1 MKIGLI
7 NTKGALP
14 GHEDYGFLPTHL
26 LNETGKINGKP
37 AHQELDGLIIPGGS
51 LIESDGITE
60 DLANEIYAMVDDGR
74 FILGICSGFQLLSK
88 TIDVGRNSP
97 LPLIKKGLGIL
108 DLNFSPMVNTNW
120 GESEI
125 INDSFLTKGLIG
137 KKFQGYHC
145 HTYGH
150 FEGNETSVAKS
161 KLNRVNY
168 KDHDLEKIDT
178 VVNKAG
184 NVVGTMIHGVLDL
197 NPLLVQNVLN
207 YIDANNRDI
216 KQIYDDNKKLQKE
229 IRSELGIGMNI
240 KSEYTNSS
248 SNNIMPN
255 AIMIGSTG
263 SDSGKTF
270 ITTGLAGALKKRGYK
285 VAVLKVGPDVRDLI
299 SSIYLTKE
307 KMEKFSSIKIGHLG
321 WMEIEEILETLKKS
335 DYNFILI
342 EGVMGVF
349 TGLLNDIIPYSAAEI
364 AKSAN
369 IPIIMVSGSNKGG
382 IETAAVDLASQIK
395 ILNNLGVNVPGV
407 IFNKVYNEDI
417 FNNSKK
423 IFDDNENIELIAYI
437 PKINLSKR
445 GGTPEVEIKY
455 DDFALK
461 AYETVENNLDVDK
474 IINLAN
480 KPEFTGY
487 MSLNDIQN
495 SFKI

>member
-14 GHEDYGFLPTHL
+14 GHEDYGYLPTHL
-26 LNETGKINGKP
+26 LDGTGKIDGKP
-37 AHQELDGLIIPGGS
+37 ASQELDGLIIPGGS
-51 LIESDGITE
+51 LIESGSITPE
-60 DLANEIYAMVDDGR
+60 LTTEIKNMADDGK
-74 FILGICSGFQLLSK
+74 FILGICSGFQLLTK
-88 TIDVGRNSP
+88 TINLGRNSP
-97 LPLIKKGLGIL
+97 KPIIKEGLGIL

-125 INDSFLTKGLIG
+125 VNESFLTKGLVG
-137 KKFQGYHC
+137 EKFQGYHC

-150 FEGNETSVAKS
+150 FEGNETPVAKS

-168 KDHDLEKIDT
+168 KDKNLEKIDT
-178 VVNKAG
+178 VTNKRG
-184 NVVGTMIHGVLDL
+184 NVVGTMIHGILDF
-197 NPLLVQNVLN
+197 NPKIVQNFLDC
-207 YIDANNRDI
+207 IDATPKDLEQI
-216 KQIYDDNKKLQKE
+216 KIDNKRLQNE
-229 IRSELGIGMNI
+229 VHSELGIEMGM
-240 KSEYTNSS
+240 KTEYKTLPSKDT
-248 SNNIMPN
+248 MPK

-285 VAVLKVGPDVRDLI
+285 VAVLKVGPDVRDLV
-299 SSIYLTKE
+299 SAIYLTKE

-321 WMEIEEILETLKKS
+321 WMEIQETLDVLKKS

-349 TGLLNDIIPYSAAEI
+349 TGLLNDITPYSAAEI
-364 AKSAN
+364 ARAAN

-382 IETAAVDLASQIK
+382 IETAAVDLVSQIK
-395 ILNNLGVNVPGV
+395 ILNQLGVNVPGV

-417 FNNSKK
+417 YNNSKE
-423 IFDDNENIELIAYI
+423 IFNENESIELITYL
-437 PKINLSKR
+437 PKIKMDKR

-455 DDFALK
+455 DDFAAK
-461 AYETVENNLDVDK
+461 AYETVEQNLDVDK
-474 IINLAN
+474 IISLASQP
-480 KPEFTGY
+480 KFTGY
-487 MSLNDIQN
+487 MPLNDIKD

>member
-14 GHEDYGFLPTHL
+14 GQEDYGYLPTHL
-26 LNETGKINGKP
+26 LDSTGKIDGKS
-37 AHQELDGLIIPGGS
+37 ASQELDGLIIPGGS
-51 LIESDGITE
+51 LIESESVTPE
-60 DLANEIYAMVDDGR
+60 LASEILNMADDGK
-74 FILGICSGFQLLSK
+74 FILGICSGFQLLTK
-88 TIDVGRNSP
+88 TIDLGRNSP
-97 LPLIKKGLGIL
+97 KPIIKEGLGIF

-125 INDSFLTKGLIG
+125 INESFLTKGLVG
-137 KKFQGYHC
+137 EKFQGYHC

-150 FEGNETSVAKS
+150 FEGNETPVAKS

-168 KDHDLEKIDT
+168 KDKNLEKIDT
-178 VVNKAG
+178 VTNKKG
-184 NVVGTMIHGVLDL
+184 NVVGTMIHGILDF
-197 NPLLVQNVLN
+197 NPKLVQNLLN
-207 YIDANNRDI
+207 YIDATPKDLEQI
-216 KQIYDDNKKLQKE
+216 KKDNKSLQKE
-229 IRSELGIGMNI
+229 VHSEVGIETGI
-240 KSEYTNSS
+240 KTQYLDLQSRDT
-248 SNNIMPN
+248 MPK

-299 SSIYLTKE
+299 SAIYLTKE

-321 WMEIEEILETLKKS
+321 WMEIRETLETLKKS

-349 TGLLNDIIPYSAAEI
+349 TGLLNEVTPYSAAEI
-364 AKSAN
+364 ARAAN

-395 ILNNLGVNVPGV
+395 ILNQLGVNVPGV

-417 FNNSKK
+417 YNNSKR
-423 IFDDNENIELIAYI
+423 IFEDNENIELITYL
-437 PKINLSKR
+437 PKIKLDKR

-455 DDFALK
+455 DDFTAK
-461 AYETVENNLDVDK
+461 AYETIEQNLDVDALIK
-474 IINLAN
+474 LATRP
-480 KPEFTGY
+480 KFTGY
-487 MSLNDIQN
+487 MDLKNIQD